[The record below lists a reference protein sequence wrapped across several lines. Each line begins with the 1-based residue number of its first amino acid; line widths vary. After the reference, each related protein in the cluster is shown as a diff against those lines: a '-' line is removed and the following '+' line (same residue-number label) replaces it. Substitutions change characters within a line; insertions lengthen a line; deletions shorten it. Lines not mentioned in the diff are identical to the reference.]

1 MDAKKVKSWISTS
14 IKSNL
19 RYENCEREEIL
30 EAASRI
36 IFQRVHSI
44 YVCGQSRPVLVAPG
58 KPERKR
64 YTIT

>member
-19 RYENCEREEIL
+19 RYENCDREEIL

-44 YVCGQSRPVLVAPG
+44 YVWTVTSRAGRAG